1 MEFPS
6 KSGCECTF
14 SSEFHRNSGTNL
26 QKGSKLVC
34 GRKEEPKNEENSNQ
48 TAPKYSYKYLQFT
61 VNDLEKRQ
69 IKQFAK
75 KENYTTISD
84 FLRRIVFDYIR
95 REENPDMFKADES
108 NSINPLQM
116 ERLNTQLCELRRDQ
130 ELILEREDHIS
141 EMKEMITDLYKIAEA
156 NSLSEERETIIGLL
170 EDHNSLSLRQLKD
183 KSNINEDVIFKI
195 ISDMNLFKITS
206 TGRFSLR

>member
-6 KSGCECTF
+6 KSGCEFTF
-14 SSEFHRNSGTNL
+14 PTEFHRNSGTNFKKARTL
-26 QKGSKLVC
+26 CVAVERNLKM
-34 GRKEEPKNEENSNQ
+34 NENSNQ
-48 TAPKYSYKYLQFT
+48 TALKYSYKYLQFT
-61 VNDLEKRQ
+61 VNDREKRQ

-75 KENYTTISD
+75 KENYITISD

-95 REENPDMFKADES
+95 RQKNPNIFKGDES
-108 NSINPLQM
+108 NSINPIQM
-116 ERLNTQLCELRRDQ
+116 ERLNTQLRELRKNQ
-130 ELILEREDHIS
+130 ELILEGEDHIS

-170 EDHNSLSLRQLKD
+170 EDHTSLSLRQLKD

-195 ISDMNLFKITS
+195 ISD
-206 TGRFSLR
+206 

>member
-6 KSGCECTF
+6 KSGCEFTF
-14 SSEFHRNSGTNL
+14 SSEFHRNSGTNFKKTRRL
-26 QKGSKLVC
+26 CVAVERNLKM
-34 GRKEEPKNEENSNQ
+34 NENPNQ
-48 TAPKYSYKYLQFT
+48 SAPKYSYKYLQFT
-61 VNDLEKRQ
+61 VNDREKEQ

-84 FLRRIVFDYIR
+84 FLRRIVFEYIR

-108 NSINPLQM
+108 NSINPIQM
-116 ERLNTQLCELRRDQ
+116 ERLNTQLRELRRNQ
-130 ELILEREDHIS
+130 ERILEHEDQIS
-141 EMKEMITDLYKIAEA
+141 EMKAKITDLYKLAEA
-156 NSLSEERETIIGLL
+156 NSLSEEREKIIRLL
-170 EDHNSLSLRQLKD
+170 EDHTSLSLRQLKD

>member
-6 KSGCECTF
+6 KLGCEFTF
-14 SSEFHRNSGTNL
+14 STEFHRNSGTIFKRARSLCVAVERNL
-26 QKGSKLVC
+26 KM
-34 GRKEEPKNEENSNQ
+34 NENS
-48 TAPKYSYKYLQFT
+48 KYSYKYLQFT
-61 VNDLEKRQ
+61 VNDHEKEQ

-95 REENPDMFKADES
+95 RQKNPDMFKADES

-116 ERLNTQLCELRRDQ
+116 ERLNTQLRELRKNQ
-130 ELILEREDHIS
+130 EFILEGEDNIS
-141 EMKEMITDLYKIAEA
+141 EMKEMITDLYKMAEA
-156 NSLSEERETIIGLL
+156 NSLSEEREKIIRLL

-195 ISDMNLFKITS
+195 ISDMNLFRITS